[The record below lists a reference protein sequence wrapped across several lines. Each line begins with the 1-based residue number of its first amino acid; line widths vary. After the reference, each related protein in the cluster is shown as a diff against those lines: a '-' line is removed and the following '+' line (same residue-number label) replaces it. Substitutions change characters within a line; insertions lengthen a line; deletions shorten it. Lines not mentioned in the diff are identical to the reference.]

1 MPEVRFLY
9 SKNLKCGTDFGTK
22 QWTFRRALVREES
35 TFNVLCLL
43 LVKFGILRRLPQG
56 LKGKGTEGKGISVV
70 TERLATLLLGL
81 IWKAEDVPSGL
92 GDIAMQIY
100 K

>member
-56 LKGKGTEGKGISVV
+56 LEGKGISVV

-81 IWKAEDVPSGL
+81 IWKAEDVSSGL